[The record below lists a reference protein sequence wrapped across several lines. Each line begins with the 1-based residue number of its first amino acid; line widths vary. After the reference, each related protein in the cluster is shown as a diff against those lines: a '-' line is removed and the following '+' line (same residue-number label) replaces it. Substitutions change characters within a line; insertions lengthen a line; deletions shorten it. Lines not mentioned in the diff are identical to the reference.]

1 MPGLDW
7 LDESKAN
14 EAGDLLRQRGILRMP
29 AKTTHVIPKNGG
41 WAVRK
46 EGSANRRT
54 SLYSTQKEA
63 IQAARDIVRR
73 TSAGQ
78 IVIHRLDG
86 SIRTRDIHGLPE
98 VQQPPR
104 KSELGSK
111 AIERADS
118 TVIRERL
125 SGD

>member
-1 MPGLDW
+1 MC
-7 LDESKAN
+7 
-14 EAGDLLRQRGILRMP
+14 
-29 AKTTHVIPKNGG
+29 AKTAHVIPKNGG

-46 EGSANRRT
+46 EGSANRGAGV
-54 SLYSTQKEA
+54 YSTQKEA
-63 IQAARDIVRR
+63 IEAAREIVQR

-78 IVIHRLDG
+78 VVIHHRDG
-86 SIRTRDIHGLPE
+86 SIRTRDIHGLPD

-104 KSELGSK
+104 KSNLGSK
-111 AIERADS
+111 AIERAVS